1 MSWYLRRQYAMSM
14 NTHTA
19 FQRLLSGIY
28 PQLLALVCVIGPS
41 SFYAQDNHYEG
52 LSLGF
57 RNAILSGAGISRWV
71 DQTAVVN
78 NAATMMNADNAGFT
92 FSSTTGGLDLIRFRD
107 ALGNDIDIQADD
119 AQLYPG
125 LLAADLPV
133 FRNRDKHRLGI
144 AVFNRISDRTRFTQ
158 RVDQSLNIIN
168 DLEAPGNEAFIGQY
182 VLDIELRE
190 TNAAMAWATRLN
202 DRWSAGLTL
211 MALLRTHRY
220 RENAAVTL
228 IADPGLQPA
237 VDVVSAESDI
247 SLKMSP
253 SMLQLRGSLAWKN
266 GPWNAGFIFTLPSI
280 LVLSSGDMIAQ
291 ISLNNVRADSLSPRR
306 SYFASAY
313 LEKQRP
319 AFKYPLSC
327 SVGLSRAFESG
338 ALVSASATWNGAISR
353 YAIFDPGDT
362 PFLQPPSADN
372 LIFTQRFLEVW
383 SSNRAL
389 LNGALS
395 AEMPMTPSFSLLGG
409 IRSDLHYAQIQDP
422 RPPGFQLAKKIWNRY
437 HLCAGAA
444 IQKKRSNWIVGLQ
457 YTHGGSRSYPQPFNF
472 DGVTDNQF
480 LQGQR
485 SRGTVVQRGLMG
497 TVSFQFLVDPV
508 KNQ

>member
-1 MSWYLRRQYAMSM
+1 MRPITTVLCTILASMAGCEALR
-14 NTHTA
+14 
-19 FQRLLSGIY
+19 
-28 PQLLALVCVIGPS
+28 
-41 SFYAQDNHYEG
+41 AQDNHYEG
-52 LSLGF
+52 LNLGF
-57 RNAILSGAGISRWV
+57 RNSILSGAGISRWI

-78 NAATMMNADNAGFT
+78 NAATIMNADNAGFT
-92 FSSTTGGLDLIRFRD
+92 FSSTTGGFDLIRFKD

-133 FRNRDKHRLGI
+133 FRNRAKHRLGI

-158 RVDQSLNIIN
+158 RVDQAVHVIN
-168 DLEAPGNEAFIGQY
+168 DLEAPGSETFIGQY

-190 TNAAMAWATRLN
+190 TNAALAWATRLN
-202 DRWSAGLTL
+202 EHWSAGLTA

-220 RENAAVTL
+220 RENASVNL
-228 IADPGLQPA
+228 IADPTQQPT

-253 SMLQLRGSLAWKN
+253 SMLQLRGSLAWKK
-266 GPWNAGFIFTLPSI
+266 GPWSAGFVLTLPSV

-313 LEKQRP
+313 LEKQKP
-319 AFKYPLSC
+319 VFKYPLSC

-362 PFLQPPSADN
+362 PFLQPPSEEN
-372 LIFTQRFLEVW
+372 LIFSQRFLEVW

-389 LNGALS
+389 VNGAIS
-395 AEMPMTPSFSLLGG
+395 AEMPLSPVFSLLGG

-437 HLCAGAA
+437 HLSAGAA
-444 IQKKRSNWIVGLQ
+444 IQKRRSHWIIGLQ
-457 YTHGGSRSYPQPFNF
+457 YTHGGSKNYPQPFNF
-472 DGVTDNQF
+472 DGIADNQF

-485 SRGTVVQRGLMG
+485 SRGEVVQRGIMG
-497 TVSFQFLVDPV
+497 TVSFQFLVDPL